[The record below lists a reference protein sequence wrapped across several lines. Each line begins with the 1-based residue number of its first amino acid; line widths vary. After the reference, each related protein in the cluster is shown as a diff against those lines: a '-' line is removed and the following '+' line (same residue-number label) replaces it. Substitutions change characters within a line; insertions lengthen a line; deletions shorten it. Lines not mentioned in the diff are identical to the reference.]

1 MTVRSAVN
9 DCCHIE
15 LVGAVTTG
23 SEPAVPMAIAHVHG
37 RFPADAEI
45 DHAERRDSTQPL
57 TSRSRPLFGDNIL
70 TFGPISLSD
79 RGAKVPR

>member
-45 DHAERRDSTQPL
+45 DHAERRN
-57 TSRSRPLFGDNIL
+57 RPNRLRLGPARYSATYPDLWANIPV
-70 TFGPISLSD
+70 GP
-79 RGAKVPR
+79 RR